1 MGLCGFNYSR
11 ETQTYEA
18 SAFNMYLNPYTNRD
32 FDIDSVFKM
41 ELEPLN
47 FMMQHG
53 FDFNK
58 QMYSA
63 VHYLKWQDY
72 LKLE

>member
-1 MGLCGFNYSR
+1 
-11 ETQTYEA
+11 
-18 SAFNMYLNPYTNRD
+18 MYLNPYTNRD
-32 FDIDSVFKM
+32 FDIDSIYKM

-58 QMYSA
+58 
-63 VHYLKWQDY
+63 
-72 LKLE
+72 